1 MTEPR
6 YLDVWEPSPVLRSV
20 RHQVNNLLAPV
31 TVAAEIL
38 EDGSDVA
45 AMLQRSAGR
54 IQRVTARLALL
65 VRPGAPVLETL
76 DAAELFAVHA
86 EVSGELSG
94 LCVRADADRIRTRL
108 VAELLA
114 NGATLRCSLDRMVT
128 DSADVAA
135 LCVRSEV
142 AASDLSEDELTHL
155 PVPLTMRAGGLG
167 LAIASLETHLHG
179 GRVRLPGRPAVIEFL
194 LPLTSRDS

>member
-1 MTEPR
+1 MSTHR

-38 EDGSDVA
+38 EDGSDVG
-45 AMLQRSAGR
+45 AMLQRSADR
-54 IQRVTARLALL
+54 IRRVTARLALL
-65 VRPGAPVLETL
+65 VRPGVPVLETL

-86 EVSGELSG
+86 EVAGELSG
-94 LCVRADADRIRTRL
+94 LGVRADNERLRTRL

-114 NGATLRCSLDRMVT
+114 NGATLRCSLDRICTGAV
-128 DSADVAA
+128 DIAA
-135 LCVRSEV
+135 VCVRSELPGSEL
-142 AASDLSEDELTHL
+142 SDDELTHL

-179 GRVRLPGRPAVIEFL
+179 GRVRLPGTPGVIEFL
-194 LPLTSRDS
+194 LPLISSNS